1 MNLSK
6 GDNGTSEIKKKFQQT
21 TRNGVVE
28 LRKNRDEGG
37 RCRSCSQATEVTVKL
52 REQVRFLKKCEENNV
67 KSRRNTKK
75 EAAEEARTGFK
86 GEPRFVEKEEPEHF
100 KVEG

>member
-1 MNLSK
+1 M
-6 GDNGTSEIKKKFQQT
+6 
-21 TRNGVVE
+21 
-28 LRKNRDEGG
+28 
-37 RCRSCSQATEVTVKL
+37 KL